1 MKLHRDTKADLIRS
15 IPLFASCT
23 PQEIQQVAAI
33 ADEIDLR
40 EGRLLTTE
48 HAIGH
53 EFVVVIEGSAEVR
66 HGDEVVNTIGPGEFL
81 GEIALV
87 TGEPR
92 TATVVATSP
101 VHVLVI
107 EGHAFQRLLETAPE
121 IKAKV
126 DGVVEARLAHD
137 AQHSG
142 SLEA

>member
-1 MKLHRDTKADLIRS
+1 MKLHKDTKAELIRS

-23 PQEIQQVAAI
+23 PQEVHQVTAI

-66 HGDEVVNTIGPGEFL
+66 HGDEVVNTIGPGEFV
-81 GEIALV
+81 GEISLV

-107 EGHAFQRLLETAPE
+107 EGHAFQRLLETAPD

-126 DGVVEARLAHD
+126 DGVIRARLAHD
-137 AQHSG
+137 VEHSG
-142 SLEA
+142 SADA